1 MSRPIGAGKT
11 DENKKLHMDPLDL
24 TALCNGL
31 VFFAPVAL
39 LVRSTAGVSTEQFFV
54 LQALLSAVVLAAEV
68 PSGWLTDRIGC
79 QRTLVLY
86 QLTNLGAKGLLLA
99 AWHLHSL
106 PLFVLEAV
114 VEGLGASLASGTR
127 SAYLYRTLPPEQYL
141 IRLAQVDN
149 WGTVGF
155 LVSTVAYGALYR
167 WGGLGLLLGATTV
180 VSALG
185 AAAAFR
191 LQPEPPCPA
200 AQLDR
205 RPRGLGLGELLRT
218 GPVAALMMLLAALS
232 MGRILVNFFYV
243 EKLTACGLPESWMGP
258 LILGYAGLELL
269 CPRILGRI
277 RQGRG
282 LVGALI
288 LSGMVLGLLG
298 LSLPRWG
305 TVALMLVLPL
315 LLDLASCLLDQAEND
330 QIDRLVRQE
339 QRAEL
344 LSLFNMGVN
353 LLEMEFLLGSSAVSA
368 LGSGVCF
375 GVVGIGLAAAGLV
388 CAVPQIQRKRG

>member
-1 MSRPIGAGKT
+1 M
-11 DENKKLHMDPLDL
+11 
-24 TALCNGL
+24 
-31 VFFAPVAL
+31 
-39 LVRSTAGVSTEQFFV
+39 
-54 LQALLSAVVLAAEV
+54 
-68 PSGWLTDRIGC
+68 
-79 QRTLVLY
+79 
-86 QLTNLGAKGLLLA
+86 
-99 AWHLHSL
+99 
-106 PLFVLEAV
+106 
-114 VEGLGASLASGTR
+114 
-127 SAYLYRTLPPEQYL
+127 
-141 IRLAQVDN
+141 
-149 WGTVGF
+149 
-155 LVSTVAYGALYR
+155 
-167 WGGLGLLLGATTV
+167 

-218 GPVAALMMLLAALS
+218 GPVAALMLLLAALS

-330 QIDRLVRQE
+330 QIDRLGRQE

-353 LLEMEFLLGSSAVSA
+353 LLEMAFLLGSSAVSA

>member
-1 MSRPIGAGKT
+1 MKT
-11 DENKKLHMDPLDL
+11 KKLHMDPLDL

-127 SAYLYRTLPPEQYL
+127 SAYLYRT
-141 IRLAQVDN
+141 
-149 WGTVGF
+149 
-155 LVSTVAYGALYR
+155 
-167 WGGLGLLLGATTV
+167 
-180 VSALG
+180 
-185 AAAAFR
+185 

-330 QIDRLVRQE
+330 QIDRLGRQE

-353 LLEMEFLLGSSAVSA
+353 LLEMAFLLGSSAVSA

>member
-114 VEGLGASLASGTR
+114 VEGLGSSLASGTR

-155 LVSTVAYGALYR
+155 LVSTVVYGALYR

-218 GPVAALMMLLAALS
+218 GPVAALMLLLAALS

-330 QIDRLVRQE
+330 QIDRLGRQE

-353 LLEMEFLLGSSAVSA
+353 LLEMAFLLGSSAVSA

>member
-1 MSRPIGAGKT
+1 MKT
-11 DENKKLHMDPLDL
+11 KKLHMDPLDL
-24 TALCNGL
+24 TALCSGL
-31 VFFAPVAL
+31 VFFAPVSL
-39 LVRSTAGVSTEQFFV
+39 LVRSTAGVSTGQFFV

-99 AWHLHSL
+99 AWYRHSL

-141 IRLAQVDN
+141 VRLAQVDN

-155 LVSTVAYGALYR
+155 LVSTVAYGGLYR
-167 WGGLGLLLGATTV
+167 QGGLGLLLGATTV
-180 VSALG
+180 ASALG

-191 LQPEPPCPA
+191 LPPEPPCPA
-200 AQLDR
+200 AQPGH
-205 RPRGLGLGELLRT
+205 RPQGLGELLRT
-218 GPVAALMMLLAALS
+218 GPVAALMLLLAALG
-232 MGRILVNFFYV
+232 MGQLLVNFFYV
-243 EKLTACGLPESWMGP
+243 EKLTACGLSESWMGP

-277 RQGRG
+277 RPGRG
-282 LVGALI
+282 LAGSLV
-288 LSGMVLGLLG
+288 LSGAALGLLG

-330 QIDRLVRQE
+330 QIDRLGRQE

-353 LLEMEFLLGSSAVSA
+353 LLEMAFLLGSSAVSA

-388 CAVPQIQRKRG
+388 CAAPRTQRKRG

>member
-54 LQALLSAVVLAAEV
+54 LQALLSAVVLATEV

-232 MGRILVNFFYV
+232 MGRLLVNFFYV

-315 LLDLASCLLDQAEND
+315 LQDLASCLLDQAEND
-330 QIDRLVRQE
+330 QIDRLGRQE

-353 LLEMEFLLGSSAVSA
+353 LLEMAFLLGSSAVSA
-368 LGSGVCF
+368 LGSRVCF

>member
-114 VEGLGASLASGTR
+114 VEGLGSSLASGTR

-155 LVSTVAYGALYR
+155 LVSTVVYGALYR

-330 QIDRLVRQE
+330 QIDRLGRQE

-353 LLEMEFLLGSSAVSA
+353 LLEMAFLLGSSAVSA

>member
-1 MSRPIGAGKT
+1 MKT
-11 DENKKLHMDPLDL
+11 KKLHMDPLDL

-99 AWHLHSL
+99 A
-106 PLFVLEAV
+106 
-114 VEGLGASLASGTR
+114 
-127 SAYLYRTLPPEQYL
+127 
-141 IRLAQVDN
+141 
-149 WGTVGF
+149 
-155 LVSTVAYGALYR
+155 
-167 WGGLGLLLGATTV
+167 
-180 VSALG
+180 
-185 AAAAFR
+185 
-191 LQPEPPCPA
+191 
-200 AQLDR
+200 
-205 RPRGLGLGELLRT
+205 
-218 GPVAALMMLLAALS
+218 LS
-232 MGRILVNFFYV
+232 MGRLLVNFFYV
-243 EKLTACGLPESWMGP
+243 EKLTVCGLPESWMGP

-330 QIDRLVRQE
+330 QIDRLGRQE

-353 LLEMEFLLGSSAVSA
+353 LLEMAFLLGSSAVSA

>member
-330 QIDRLVRQE
+330 QIDRLGRQE

-375 GVVGIGLAAAGLV
+375 GAVGIGLAAAGLV

>member
-1 MSRPIGAGKT
+1 MSRLIGAGKT

-218 GPVAALMMLLAALS
+218 GPVAALMLLLAALS

-269 CPRILGRI
+269 CPRVLGRI

-330 QIDRLVRQE
+330 QIDRLGRQE

-353 LLEMEFLLGSSAVSA
+353 LLEMAFLLGSSAVSA

>member
-1 MSRPIGAGKT
+1 MKT
-11 DENKKLHMDPLDL
+11 KKLHMDPLDL

-218 GPVAALMMLLAALS
+218 G
-232 MGRILVNFFYV
+232 
-243 EKLTACGLPESWMGP
+243 
-258 LILGYAGLELL
+258 
-269 CPRILGRI
+269 
-277 RQGRG
+277 
-282 LVGALI
+282 
-288 LSGMVLGLLG
+288 
-298 LSLPRWG
+298 RW
-305 TVALMLVLPL
+305 
-315 LLDLASCLLDQAEND
+315 
-330 QIDRLVRQE
+330 RH
-339 QRAEL
+339 
-344 LSLFNMGVN
+344 
-353 LLEMEFLLGSSAVSA
+353 
-368 LGSGVCF
+368 
-375 GVVGIGLAAAGLV
+375 
-388 CAVPQIQRKRG
+388 

>member
-1 MSRPIGAGKT
+1 M
-11 DENKKLHMDPLDL
+11 
-24 TALCNGL
+24 
-31 VFFAPVAL
+31 
-39 LVRSTAGVSTEQFFV
+39 
-54 LQALLSAVVLAAEV
+54 
-68 PSGWLTDRIGC
+68 
-79 QRTLVLY
+79 
-86 QLTNLGAKGLLLA
+86 
-99 AWHLHSL
+99 
-106 PLFVLEAV
+106 
-114 VEGLGASLASGTR
+114 EGLGSSLASGTR

-155 LVSTVAYGALYR
+155 LVSTVAYGVLYR

-218 GPVAALMMLLAALS
+218 GPVAALMLLLAALS
-232 MGRILVNFFYV
+232 MGRLLVNFFYV

-330 QIDRLVRQE
+330 QIDRLGRQE

>member
-1 MSRPIGAGKT
+1 MYCRRCS
-11 DENKKLHMDPLDL
+11 
-24 TALCNGL
+24 ALWCWQ
-31 VFFAPVAL
+31 P
-39 LVRSTAGVSTEQFFV
+39 
-54 LQALLSAVVLAAEV
+54 EV

-114 VEGLGASLASGTR
+114 VEGLGSSLASGTR

-218 GPVAALMMLLAALS
+218 GPVATLMMLLAALS
-232 MGRILVNFFYV
+232 MGRLLVNFFYV

-330 QIDRLVRQE
+330 QIDRLGRQE

-353 LLEMEFLLGSSAVSA
+353 LLEMAFLLGSSAVSA

>member
-114 VEGLGASLASGTR
+114 VEGLGSSLASGTR
-127 SAYLYRTLPPEQYL
+127 SAYLYRT
-141 IRLAQVDN
+141 
-149 WGTVGF
+149 
-155 LVSTVAYGALYR
+155 
-167 WGGLGLLLGATTV
+167 
-180 VSALG
+180 
-185 AAAAFR
+185 

-298 LSLPRWG
+298 LSLPCWG

-330 QIDRLVRQE
+330 QIDRLGRQE

-353 LLEMEFLLGSSAVSA
+353 LLEMAFLLGSSAVSA